1 MRLLI
6 SPNLKMENA
15 EEKILYIAKNISK
28 YGMQP
33 CMLKKTQGY
42 LKISNDNKE
51 LLILD
56 SVDDCDMV
64 VALGGDGTIF
74 HSAFDALEYD
84 KPVLGING
92 GRLGFLSQMEI
103 NDLTPLEDIAQ
114 KNYRIERR
122 LVLEALIETDKTVYK
137 RLAINDIVFSRESRG
152 RIIDLD
158 VSCNDEFVGR
168 YRADGL
174 IFATPTGST
183 AYSLSAGGPIV
194 DPSMDCI
201 VFTPICSHSVFDRS
215 ILFNCNNEISISHKF
230 PDKNDRLMIIAD
242 GNPIVAKGNIKSIK
256 IRMSQKRT
264 GFVCIEGRTFFRTFN
279 QKFK

>member
-6 SPNLKMENA
+6 YPNLKMDGA
-15 EEKILYIAKNISK
+15 RDKILYVAENILK
-28 YGMQP
+28 YGMEP
-33 CMLKKTQGY
+33 CLSKKAKEVLGFR
-42 LKISNDNKE
+42 DNE
-51 LLILD
+51 GLTILD
-56 SVDDCDMV
+56 SMSDCDIV

-74 HSAFDALEYD
+74 HSAFDALEHD
-84 KPVLGING
+84 KPVIGING

-103 NDLTPLEDIAQ
+103 SDLTPLKEISNG
-114 KNYRIERR
+114 NYQIERR
-122 LVLEALIETDKTVYK
+122 LVLEAEIETDSGTSKY
-137 RLAINDIVFSRESRG
+137 LAINDIVFSRESRG

-158 VSCNDEFVGR
+158 VSCNKEFVGR

-215 ILFNCNNEISISHKF
+215 ILFNCSNEISISHKF
-230 PDKNDRLMIIAD
+230 PDKDDQLLIIAD
-242 GNPIVAKGNIKSIK
+242 GNPLNIKDTVKSIK

-264 GFVCIEGRTFFRTFN
+264 GFICIKGRTFFRTFN

>member
-15 EEKILYIAKNISK
+15 EEKILYVAESIKK
-28 YGMQP
+28 YAMQP
-33 CMLKKTQGY
+33 CMLRKTKDY
-42 LKISNDNKE
+42 FKIADADI
-51 LLILD
+51 LILD
-56 SVDDCDMV
+56 TIDDCDIV
-64 VALGGDGTIF
+64 VAIGGDGTIF
-74 HSAFDALEYD
+74 HSAFDALKYD

-103 NDLTPLEDIAQ
+103 NDLTPLEDIANG
-114 KNYRIERR
+114 NYRVERR
-122 LVLEALIETDKTVYK
+122 LVLEALIETDKTSYK

-158 VSCNDEFVGR
+158 VSCNGEFVGR

-201 VFTPICSHSVFDRS
+201 IFTPICSHSVFDRS
-215 ILFNCNNEISISHKF
+215 ILFNCSNEINISHKF
-230 PDKNDRLMIIAD
+230 PDKDDHLMIIAD
-242 GNPIVAKGNIKSIK
+242 GNPIIAKENIKSIK
-256 IRMSQKRT
+256 IKMSQKRT
-264 GFVCIEGRTFFRTFN
+264 AFICIEGRTFFRTFN